1 MRQTCEADTSG
12 RHIRQTYQEN
22 IEGRGTSPL
31 QAGAERV
38 PRMIRFYFLFRF
50 LFVFGKSALTHKGA
64 GPHCKQVRRAH
75 PTKVML
81 VRVGDFYE
89 AYGYCAVV
97 LVQYTGRNQDP

>member
-1 MRQTCEADTSG
+1 M
-12 RHIRQTYQEN
+12 
-22 IEGRGTSPL
+22 EGRGTSPL
-31 QAGAERV
+31 QAGAECV
-38 PRMIRFYFLFRF
+38 PRIRLSDSIFF
-50 LFVFGKSALTHKGA
+50 FVFGKSALTHKGA
-64 GPHCKQVRRAH
+64 CPHRKQVRSAH